1 VIIGGGP
8 AAFGLL
14 TNSFKNG
21 RLTEMVGDNSIA
33 ILERGVGF
41 GGGML
46 REFGINSN
54 TSGDGFLK
62 CVT

>member
-1 VIIGGGP
+1 MIIGGGP

-14 TNSFKNG
+14 TNAFKNG